1 MYIPETYREFKLVS
15 QDPGLNNIG
24 LSVYELELLD
34 ENKAR
39 IKRIHA
45 ETVTTK
51 NVKEITSLD
60 DDLHEEFL
68 RKKDNM
74 TSAVASFV
82 KDEDPCVFVTETAFF
97 DRLHPSSYAVLSMVI
112 SEVFDK
118 ILKHNP
124 NITLGKL
131 APKAVKKLFNIAG
144 QKGKDPVKEA
154 VSLVKVIMD
163 KLDVDFWQLD
173 EHSIDA
179 IAIGYAYIVDQLK
192 LEIVED

>member
-1 MYIPETYREFKLVS
+1 MHIPDSYREFKLVT

-34 ENKAR
+34 DNKVR

-45 ETVTTK
+45 ETLTTR
-51 NVKEITSLD
+51 NVKEITPLD
-60 DDLHEEFL
+60 SDLHEEFL
-68 RKKDNM
+68 QKKDNM
-74 TSAVASFV
+74 TSAVALFV

-97 DRLHPSSYAVLSMVI
+97 DRFHPSSYAVLSMVI

-118 ILKHNP
+118 ILKNNP

-154 VSLVKVIMD
+154 VSQIKVIME
-163 KLDVDFWQLD
+163 KLDVDFWKLD

-179 IAIGYAYIVDQLK
+179 IAIGYAYIIDQLK
-192 LEIVED
+192 LKIVED